1 MAVNFEVIGRL
12 APREYIKR
20 FGNMLSSAGW
30 DIAPQYLLGA
40 LIIASIIISLILT
53 ISLYNIPYT
62 NHLLF
67 ITTKTIFDVGKT
79 FGISID
85 LTTISGQTTFVG
97 VMLAIDTI
105 ISFILGP
112 LIIFLSI
119 YTIIMLRIDS
129 RRQKVEEVLPDFLLL
144 ASANVRAGMPIDQAL
159 WYAAKPEFGTLALE
173 VELVARRV
181 FAGQPFDQAID
192 LLAIRLESRSV
203 HRAVAL
209 IKQGIASGGEIANI
223 LEKTGEEARKMHMV
237 RKEISTS
244 LLMYII
250 FIVFAAAV
258 ATPFL
263 FSVSHQLLINLEG
276 IVAKLPST
284 DMSSIGGGNIQ
295 SYGGL
300 AGLSTMFHF
309 GQMPI
314 TSDQFL
320 FFAIF
325 AIFATSILSSL
336 IIGVIR
342 FGSKVRGVRYIPF
355 MLVVSYAVFV
365 ISEGILRELL
375 KVIVV

>member
-342 FGSKVRGVRYIPF
+342 FGSKIRGVRYIPF

>member
-237 RKEISTS
+237 RKDISTS